1 MHHLSVL
8 PPKDPEDCEQDS
20 MKAPTH
26 NESTHLQYM
35 NLLFGALK
43 LSGSPFT
50 HPVQTKLSKYELI

>member
-1 MHHLSVL
+1 MHQLSVL
-8 PPKDPEDCEQDS
+8 PPKDPEDCKQDP

-43 LSGSPFT
+43 LSRSFT
-50 HPVQTKLSKYELI
+50 HPVQTELSKYELI

>member
-8 PPKDPEDCEQDS
+8 PPKDPEDCEQDP

-26 NESTHLQYM
+26 DESTHLQYM

-43 LSGSPFT
+43 LTGSSKNPSLT
-50 HPVQTKLSKYELI
+50 QYKLN

>member
-8 PPKDPEDCEQDS
+8 LPKDPEDCEQDP

-26 NESTHLQYM
+26 DESTHLQYM

-43 LSGSPFT
+43 LTGSSKNPSLT
-50 HPVQTKLSKYELI
+50 QYKLN